1 MRLRRI
7 TLSGFKTFAAR
18 SEVIFD
24 SGITA
29 IVGPNGSGKS
39 NLVDAVRW
47 ALGETNARELR
58 GQRMDEVIYAGGG
71 GRQRMGLAQV
81 ELVIDN
87 EEGSLPSD
95 DPEVSV
101 SRRVARG
108 DRDTEF
114 RINGDHARLRDLERL
129 LLVAPSL
136 EFHPSTET
144 LLEFFSPAIEVERV
158 GIGVEWRKGLQVMF
172 RLTGSERP
180 R

>member
-24 SGITA
+24 PGITA

-87 EEGSLPSD
+87 EEGTLPS
-95 DPEVSV
+95 
-101 SRRVARG
+101 
-108 DRDTEF
+108 
-114 RINGDHARLRDLERL
+114 
-129 LLVAPSL
+129 
-136 EFHPSTET
+136 
-144 LLEFFSPAIEVERV
+144 
-158 GIGVEWRKGLQVMF
+158 
-172 RLTGSERP
+172 
-180 R
+180 